1 MSTIDG
7 APKSRELRRVVITG
21 VGLITPLGRRF
32 DVFSENVVNGR
43 SAIRTC
49 ELSDRNRPIL
59 SVPLARIDDFD
70 PSKDLPNAKSA
81 SMDRATQFVVYAAR
95 NAMKDADSVA
105 SDIDEVVIGTATSGI
120 GSLEDSYDRL
130 YRGSGR
136 IPPLTIP
143 KSMSSAT
150 ACATCIDLGITAPS
164 SVLASA
170 CGSSNQSIILAAQK
184 IRYGIRDRMLVGGTE
199 AGLIY
204 SNVSAWHQMR
214 VLAPD
219 TCRPFCKTRKGLVL
233 GEGAVVFVIEDMDS
247 ANKRD
252 APILAEIAG
261 WGENTDSGSLTTPQP
276 DGIASAIHLA
286 LLDAAL
292 NPDEIDLVNAHGT
305 GTELNDQAEAAALE
319 AVFGEMLNRV
329 SVRSTKSLHGHL
341 LGAAGAIEL
350 AASIAAM
357 RAGIV
362 PPSVNHVCGDPEIA
376 PAQSEVPKARPIRHL
391 LSQSFAFGGHN
402 SVLAIRNPSASH
414 LAGTSNH
421 VR

>member
-1 MSTIDG
+1 MSKIDR
-7 APKSRELRRVVITG
+7 APRRRDLRRVVITG
-21 VGLITPLGRRF
+21 VGLITPLGRQF
-32 DVFSENVVNGR
+32 DVFSENVVKGR
-43 SAIRTC
+43 SAIHTC
-49 ELSDRNRPIL
+49 ELSDRHRPVL

-70 PSKDLPNAKSA
+70 PTKDLPGAKSG

-95 NAMKDADSVA
+95 DAMKDSGSQA
-105 SDIDEVVIGTATSGI
+105 SDIDEVVIGTSTSGI

-164 SVLASA
+164 SALASA
-170 CGSSNQSIILAAQK
+170 CGSSNQAIILAAQK
-184 IRYGIRDRMLVGGTE
+184 IRYGIRNRMLVGGVE

-204 SNVSAWHQMR
+204 SNVSAWYQMR

-233 GEGAVVFVIEDMDS
+233 GEGAVLFVIEDMDS
-247 ANKRD
+247 ANERG

-276 DGIASAIHLA
+276 EGIASAIRLA
-286 LLDAAL
+286 LSDADI

-305 GTELNDQAEAAALE
+305 GTELNDHAEAAALS
-319 AVFGEMLNRV
+319 AVFGDVLNTV

-357 RAGIV
+357 QAGIV
-362 PPSVNHVCGDPEIA
+362 PPSVNHVCGDPNIA
-376 PAQSEVPKARPIRHL
+376 PAQSESTTARPIRHL

-402 SVLAIRNPSASH
+402 SVLAIRNPSASDLTGASEH
-414 LAGTSNH
+414 G
-421 VR
+421 R